1 MFTRRLTENRILGG
15 ALVGVFLVMWALN
28 PGRFLRPETFQA
40 MAFQLPELGLLSLA
54 MMIPMLSGGINL
66 SLVATANL
74 TGIVTALTLRALVPV
89 GAEGASAWG
98 GIVLAFAA
106 GLGVATVVGAING
119 LLVAFADVSP
129 ILATLGTM
137 TLVDGLAVIVSGGG
151 AISGLP
157 TGVAALGR
165 NLFLGLPIP
174 MWLFAVVAVLTALGL
189 GRSVPGFNLRMVGAN
204 PSATRFSGV
213 RNRAVLLGTYL
224 LSGLLCGVA
233 GLVMLARFNSAKAG
247 YGASYLLVTVLAAV
261 LGGVNVAGGFGKV
274 SGLVLALVTLQM
286 ISSGL
291 NLMRVSTY
299 LTVAIW
305 GGTLLLVMALRFLA
319 RPPAAN

>member
-15 ALVGVFLVMWALN
+15 ALVAVFLVMWALN
-28 PGRFLRPETFQA
+28 PGRFLRLETFQS
-40 MAFQLPELGLLSLA
+40 MALQFPELGLLSLA

-74 TGIVTALTLRALVPV
+74 TGIVTALALRAWVGP
-89 GAEGASAWG
+89 GAEGATAWG
-98 GIVLAFAA
+98 GIALAFAA
-106 GLGVATVVGAING
+106 GLAVATLVGAVNG

-157 TGVAALGR
+157 RAVGALGRDAALGVP
-165 NLFLGLPIP
+165 LP
-174 MWLFAVVAVLTALGL
+174 MWLFVVFAVVTALGL

-204 PSATRFSGV
+204 PSATQFSGV

-224 LSGLLCGVA
+224 VSGLLCGVA

-261 LGGVNVAGGFGKV
+261 LGGVSVTGGFGKV
-274 SGLVLALVTLQM
+274 SGLVLALAILQM

-291 NLMRVSTY
+291 NLLRVSTY

-305 GGTLLLVMALRFLA
+305 GGTLLLVMALRHFA
-319 RPPAAN
+319 RPRTAG